1 MTAAGIVADDLTGA
15 ADSAVQFTRAGWTA
29 RLALEGDAPAAVDD
43 GSVVAIVTDSRAL
56 DPDGAHGVTA
66 AAVRGLA
73 DAGTERV
80 FVKIDSTM
88 RGSVAG
94 QVRGALEAWRERHP
108 AAVAVVSPAYPS
120 LGRTVEAGRLLVD
133 GVGVDE
139 TAVGRDPVTPVVTA
153 EMADL
158 LPGSTRVAL
167 AAAGDGAV
175 AGDGDA
181 AAALARRLVAAAASG
196 ADVLTVDASTD
207 DDLRTVADAVL
218 LLGSRAVPVGS
229 AGLAVPVSHAWAAPR
244 ATARPVAIRRPRHV
258 VVVLS
263 SLHDASRSQ
272 HDHLLAATTGVRLV
286 APTLAEV
293 LTGDLEPALVRGRAD
308 APTEAHADEDAD
320 ADADGDVTVVLAPAR
335 GDDVGSGLGGGG
347 PQSTGATVV
356 DAAGA
361 SGSSLSVPS
370 GSTVAERVADAL
382 ATLTER
388 VVEGLEDVALVL
400 VGGEGARAVL
410 RRVGADAVLVRG
422 SLREGVPWGTLEGG
436 RLHGTPVVTK
446 AGGFGPATTLADA
459 VTDLLD
465 HHHRSAP
472 QGEPS

>member
-29 RLALEGDAPAAVDD
+29 RLALEGDAPATLDD

-56 DPDGAHGVTA
+56 DPGAARSVSA
-66 AAVRGLA
+66 AAVRDLA
-73 DAGTERV
+73 AAGAGRV

-88 RGSVAG
+88 RGSVAD

-120 LGRTVEAGRLLVD
+120 LGRTVAGGRLLVD
-133 GVGVDE
+133 GIGVDE
-139 TAVGRDPVTPVVTA
+139 TAVGRDPVTPVTTA

-158 LPGSTRVAL
+158 LPGSTRVDRDGDGD
-167 AAAGDGAV
+167 GDGASEDE
-175 AGDGDA
+175 GEA

-196 ADVLTVDASTD
+196 ADVLTVDASSD
-207 DDLRTVADAVL
+207 DDLRLVADAVL

-229 AGLAVPVSHAWAAPR
+229 AGLAVPVSHAWAASR
-244 ATARPVAIRRPRHV
+244 LAAAPVTVRRPRHV

-272 HDHLLAATTGVRLV
+272 HDHLLATTPGARVV

-293 LTGDLEPALVRGRAD
+293 LAGDLDPALIRGRATS
-308 APTEAHADEDAD
+308 PTRG
-320 ADADGDVTVVLAPAR
+320 DGDVTVVLAPAR
-335 GDDVGSGLGGGG
+335 GDGARPEHDGVG
-347 PQSTGATVV
+347 
-356 DAAGA
+356 
-361 SGSSLSVPS
+361 
-370 GSTVAERVADAL
+370 TVAERVADAL
-382 ATLTER
+382 AALTER
-388 VVEGLEDVALVL
+388 VVADLEDVALVL

-422 SLREGVPWGTLEGG
+422 ALREGVPWGTLEGG

>member
-29 RLALEGDAPAAVDD
+29 RLALGGDAPATVDD

-56 DPDGAHGVTA
+56 DPGAAHAVTA
-66 AAVRGLA
+66 ASVRDLA
-73 DAGTERV
+73 AAGAGRV
-80 FVKIDSTM
+80 FVKVDSTM
-88 RGSVAG
+88 RGSVAD
-94 QVRGALEAWRERHP
+94 QVRGALEAWREQHP

-120 LGRTVEAGRLLVD
+120 LGRTVVGGRLLVD

-158 LPGSTRVAL
+158 LPGSTRVAVAL
-167 AAAGDGAV
+167 DGE
-175 AGDGDA
+175 GDGDGDEA

-196 ADVLTVDASTD
+196 ADVVTVDASTD
-207 DDLRTVADAVL
+207 DELGVVAGAVL
-218 LLGSRAVPVGS
+218 LLGPRAVPVGS
-229 AGLAVPVSHAWAAPR
+229 AGLAVPVSQAWAAPR
-244 ATARPVAIRRPRHV
+244 EAAPSRGIRRPGHV

-272 HDHLLAATTGVRLV
+272 ADHLVAATTGARVV
-286 APTLAEV
+286 APTLGEV
-293 LTGDLEPALVRGRAD
+293 LAGDLGPALARAR
-308 APTEAHADEDAD
+308 AVE
-320 ADADGDVTVVLAPAR
+320 DGDVTVVLAPAR
-335 GDDVGSGLGGGG
+335 GDDAGPEGEAGG
-347 PQSTGATVV
+347 
-356 DAAGA
+356 
-361 SGSSLSVPS
+361 
-370 GSTVAERVADAL
+370 TVAERVADAL

-388 VVEGLEDVALVL
+388 VVADHEDVALVL

-422 SLREGVPWGTLEGG
+422 ALREGVPWGTLEGG

-465 HHHRSAP
+465 HHHRPAP